1 MDSFPERMSER
12 FMAFIVGIM
21 KLERQLCKS
30 FSGRHIY
37 GQLFRSGTSSGANF
51 EEARAAESKA
61 DFVHKMQIV
70 LKELR
75 ESHFWTKLIISSG
88 LIHSE
93 VEVLKF
99 LKDESKELSNI
110 TAKSIVT
117 AKAKIRKPD
126 V

>member
-1 MDSFPERMSER
+1 
-12 FMAFIVGIM
+12 MAFIVGIM
-21 KLERQLCKS
+21 KLEKQLCKS

-75 ESHFWTKLIISSG
+75 ESHFWIKLIISSG

>member
-12 FMAFIVGIM
+12 FMSFIVGIM
-21 KLERQLCKS
+21 KLEKRLCKS

-75 ESHFWTKLIISSG
+75 ESHFWIKLIISSG
-88 LIHSE
+88 QIHSE
-93 VEVLKF
+93 DEVLKF